1 MLRKRISQSK
11 NGGNLPELA
20 RKELLQ
26 ESLQKKK
33 MNLYFFQAFRST
45 SSVDDRPSRRSPD
58 SFQKPRDGISSAKD
72 PYIPKALML
81 RS

>member
-33 MNLYFFQAFRST
+33 MN
-45 SSVDDRPSRRSPD
+45 
-58 SFQKPRDGISSAKD
+58 
-72 PYIPKALML
+72 
-81 RS
+81 